1 MSTHS
6 KNPMTTTANPLVR
19 PQTASAELPAVP
31 LTTEGYSV
39 LHQMMRFRWTSWRA
53 LPDATRSAI
62 AQEAAAALGEME
74 KNAAGQ
80 SALFSLIGHK
90 GDLMLVHFRKSF
102 ADLNQAELKMAGLRL
117 SDYLEPTSSYL
128 SIIELGLYDSTLKI
142 YKELTDQGIQPHSD
156 QWKAE
161 IECKLNRHREAMH
174 PRLFPEIPP
183 NRYICFYPM
192 DRRRGEDKNW
202 YTLPIEERAR
212 QMSDHGMVGRR
223 YAGEVKQII
232 TGSIGFDDWE
242 WGVDLFAD
250 DPLVFKKL
258 IYEMRFDH
266 VSAVYALFGTFYIG
280 LRCPANRLYDLLEG
294 NLPQHNQS
302 AVCPSFELVWGRA
315 PRPSKPSEARQL
327 PAGIATLNALLP
339 ANALPFRMLR
349 LRKSKLVPLHIHARP
364 AKRHTLHAQA
374 ESLFRGIF
382 SGQPDRPARA
392 NHAVPWQSG
401 NLLQDSHNLPR
412 GARPARGFG

>member
-1 MSTHS
+1 MEGEVMNRRPEKTM
-6 KNPMTTTANPLVR
+6 MTTSTPPVHQ
-19 PQTASAELPAVP
+19 PTASARLPEVP

-39 LHQMMRFRWTSWRA
+39 LHQMMRFRWTAWRA
-53 LPDATRSAI
+53 LPDATRAAI
-62 AQEAAAALGEME
+62 AQEAAAVLGNME
-74 KNAAGQ
+74 QNSSGQ

-102 ADLNQAELKMAGLRL
+102 ADLNQAELNLAGLRL

-142 YKELTDQGIQPHSD
+142 YKELADQGIQPHSD

-161 IECKLNRHREAMH
+161 IECKLDRHREAMH
-174 PRLFPEIPP
+174 PRLFPDIPP

-192 DRRRGEDKNW
+192 NRLRGEDKNW

-212 QMSDHGMVGRR
+212 QMGEHGLVGRR

-242 WGVDLFAD
+242 WGVDLFAN

-266 VSAVYALFGTFYIG
+266 VSAVYALFGQFFVG
-280 LRCPANRLYDLLEG
+280 VRCPAAALEKLLSGE
-294 NLPQHNQS
+294 LP
-302 AVCPSFELVWGRA
+302 
-315 PRPSKPSEARQL
+315 K
-327 PAGIATLNALLP
+327 
-339 ANALPFRMLR
+339 
-349 LRKSKLVPLHIHARP
+349 
-364 AKRHTLHAQA
+364 
-374 ESLFRGIF
+374 
-382 SGQPDRPARA
+382 
-392 NHAVPWQSG
+392 
-401 NLLQDSHNLPR
+401 
-412 GARPARGFG
+412 